1 MQHVAGERNRV
12 RDTAAYRAPLEKGIA
27 ALANTFKQ
35 SSGEAFQAF
44 EVEELFA
51 DIHNES
57 IVGTGSQEVLAK
69 ISSTAGFW
77 QAFRGKEKSEV
88 CVNKENLHVT
98 LQINKISVVKIFIY
112 PRLININGLQMRFNA
127 STWIFTRKNIQE
139 QIILGITHPNRADWN
154 KQRKSTFFGTTI

>member
-12 RDTAAYRAPLEKGIA
+12 GDTAAYRVPLEKGIA
-27 ALANTFKQ
+27 ALADTFKQ

-44 EVEELFA
+44 KVEELFA

-77 QAFRGKEKSEV
+77 QAFRGKGKSEV
-88 CVNKENLHVT
+88 CVNKENLRVT
-98 LQINKISVVKIFIY
+98 LQINKNFVCQNFHLSSTHYKR
-112 PRLININGLQMRFNA
+112 PSNA
-127 STWIFTRKNIQE
+127 I
-139 QIILGITHPNRADWN
+139 
-154 KQRKSTFFGTTI
+154 

>member
-1 MQHVAGERNRV
+1 MSCCGVHFLENFAESASRRRRRLLLDPLIQNFASESNRV
-12 RDTAAYRAPLEKGIA
+12 RNTTAYHVSHKKGIA
-27 ALANTFKQ
+27 ALADSFEQ

-44 EVEELFA
+44 KVEELFA

-88 CVNKENLHVT
+88 CVKKENLHVT
-98 LQINKISVVKIFIY
+98 LKIN
-112 PRLININGLQMRFNA
+112 N
-127 STWIFTRKNIQE
+127 
-139 QIILGITHPNRADWN
+139 
-154 KQRKSTFFGTTI
+154 FGCQNFH